1 MFTRWFGSGVSDG
14 TCECKKIKQNFF
26 HKVGLECPH
35 HFMILHDTT
44 EPAIIELQS
53 TILRSPHHLPN
64 LWVKKLKEIKS
75 AACKKFSFDNNI

>member
-26 HKVGLECPH
+26 HKGGLECPH

-44 EPAIIELQS
+44 EPAIIEWQS
-53 TILRSPHHLPN
+53 TILRSPPPPT
-64 LWVKKLKEIKS
+64 KLVGQKAQGDQISCVQKVQLR
-75 AACKKFSFDNNI
+75 